1 MNKPSPSTPAK
12 PAAHEWLKKSTL
24 VAVFLLSLV
33 AWAGAAAA
41 ENQPSPGNAAS
52 PALSAP
58 IPAAAPRPAS
68 LPSMRTEGARPTS
81 SAAAGV
87 IVQDVALPAD
97 LARLLG
103 ISQGSEVSLAA
114 TPTPE
119 CVPEYGTCNVG
130 SSTVYCCTLCN
141 GACGCTPDARS
152 IGWSC

>member
-41 ENQPSPGNAAS
+41 ENQPSPGSAAS

-68 LPSMRTEGARPTS
+68 LPSVRTEGARPTS
-81 SAAAGV
+81 PAAAGV

-103 ISQGSEVSLAA
+103 ISQASEVSLAA
-114 TPTPE
+114 TSG
-119 CVPEYGTCNVG
+119 CVPGYRRCTLYGP
-130 SSTVYCCTLCN
+130 SAYCCVLCD
-141 GACGCTPDARS
+141 GTCGCTPDAQ
-152 IGWSC
+152 GLSC

>member
-1 MNKPSPSTPAK
+1 MIKPSPSTPAK
-12 PAAHEWLKKSTL
+12 PASHEWLKKSTL

-33 AWAGAAAA
+33 ACAGAAAA
-41 ENQPSPGNAAS
+41 ENQPSPGSAAS

-119 CVPEYGTCNVG
+119 CVPDYGTC
-130 SSTVYCCTLCN
+130 TVYAPNAYCCVLCS
-141 GACGCTPDARS
+141 GACGCTPAA
-152 IGWSC
+152 GGLSCR

>member
-1 MNKPSPSTPAK
+1 MIKPSPSTPAK

-41 ENQPSPGNAAS
+41 ENQPSPGSAAS
-52 PALSAP
+52 SALSAP

-68 LPSMRTEGARPTS
+68 LPSVRTEGARSASP
-81 SAAAGV
+81 AAAGV

-103 ISQGSEVSLAA
+103 ISQGSAVNLSG
-114 TPTPE
+114 PTPE
-119 CVPEYGTCNVG
+119 CVPDYGDC
-130 SSTVYCCTLCN
+130 TVYAPNAYCCVLCN
-141 GACGCTPDARS
+141 GTCGCSPAAA
-152 IGWSC
+152 GLSCG

>member
-1 MNKPSPSTPAK
+1 MIKPSPSTPAK
-12 PAAHEWLKKSTL
+12 PASHEWLKKSTL

-41 ENQPSPGNAAS
+41 ENQPSPGSAAS

-68 LPSMRTEGARPTS
+68 LPSVRTEGARPAS
-81 SAAAGV
+81 PAAAGV

-103 ISQGSEVSLAA
+103 ISQGSEVNLAVTA
-114 TPTPE
+114 E
-119 CVPEYGTCNVG
+119 CVPGFTKCTLYGPSAYCCVQCNGTC
-130 SSTVYCCTLCN
+130 
-141 GACGCTPDARS
+141 ACTPDAQ
-152 IGWSC
+152 GLSCG

>member
-1 MNKPSPSTPAK
+1 MIKPSPSTPAK

-41 ENQPSPGNAAS
+41 EDQPSPGSAAS

-58 IPAAAPRPAS
+58 IPAAAPLPAS
-68 LPSMRTEGARPTS
+68 LPSVRTEGARAASP
-81 SAAAGV
+81 AAAGV
-87 IVQDVALPAD
+87 IAQDVALPAD

-103 ISQGSEVSLAA
+103 ISQGSEVILSA

-119 CVPEYGTCNVG
+119 CAPDYGQC
-130 SSTVYCCTLCN
+130 TVYAPNAYCCVLCN
-141 GACGCTPDARS
+141 GTCGCSPAAA
-152 IGWSC
+152 GLSCG